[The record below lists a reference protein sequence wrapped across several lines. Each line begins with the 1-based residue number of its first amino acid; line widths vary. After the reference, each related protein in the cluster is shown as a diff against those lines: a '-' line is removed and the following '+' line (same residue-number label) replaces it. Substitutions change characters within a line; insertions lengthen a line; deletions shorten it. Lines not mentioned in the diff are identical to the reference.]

1 MSGIN
6 FNFNR
11 GADPLLGSGPDYS
24 AHLAEL
30 EQAQKAIE
38 QQKQSIL
45 KLAQNTQNPEPA
57 PTSPTPT
64 SPTPI
69 WDQIDTLT
77 DNMTAAE
84 FQAMQDDPSYQKSLG
99 ELMEY
104 VGAIQL
110 QLIRPRIEASPEGK
124 KLLEQHLTTVKFLR
138 KAALDD
144 VNKKMADFEDY
155 TKNYSHM
162 SWEEYLKT
170 KGGKKK

>member
-11 GADPLLGSGPDYS
+11 GTDPLLGSGPDYS

-38 QQKQSIL
+38 QQRQSIL
-45 KLAQNTQNPEPA
+45 KLAQNTQNPEATPA
-57 PTSPTPT
+57 

-84 FQAMQDDPSYQKSLG
+84 FKAMQDDPSYQKSLG

-138 KAALDD
+138 KAAADNVDKRL
-144 VNKKMADFEDY
+144 ADFEEY

>member
-11 GADPLLGSGPDYS
+11 GVDPLLGSTPDYS

-30 EQAQKAIE
+30 EQAQQAIE
-38 QQKQSIL
+38 QQRQSLL
-45 KLAQNTQNPEPA
+45 KLAQNTPGTEARPA
-57 PTSPTPT
+57 TSTA
-64 SPTPI
+64 TPI
-69 WDQIDTLT
+69 WDEIDAIT
-77 DNMTAAE
+77 DNMSQAE
-84 FQAMQDDPSYQKSLG
+84 FKAMEADENYQKSL
-99 ELMEY
+99 EALMNY
-104 VGAIQL
+104 VAAVQL
-110 QLIRPRIEASPEGK
+110 QTIRPRIEANPEGK
-124 KLLEQHLTTVKFLR
+124 KLLEQHLTNVKFLR

>member
-11 GADPLLGSGPDYS
+11 GTDPLLGSGPDYS

-30 EQAQKAIE
+30 EQAQRAIE

-45 KLAQNTQNPEPA
+45 KLAQNTQNPEA
-57 PTSPTPT
+57 TPT

-110 QLIRPRIEASPEGK
+110 QMIRPRIEASPEGK

-138 KAALDD
+138 KAAADNVDKRL
-144 VNKKMADFEDY
+144 ADFEDY

-170 KGGKKK
+170 KGGEKK

>member
-11 GADPLLGSGPDYS
+11 GVDPLLGSTPDYS

-30 EQAQKAIE
+30 EQAQQAIE
-38 QQKQSIL
+38 QQRQSLL
-45 KLAQNTQNPEPA
+45 KLAQNTPGTEAKPA
-57 PTSPTPT
+57 TA
-64 SPTPI
+64 TPI
-69 WDQIDTLT
+69 WDEIDTIT
-77 DNMTAAE
+77 GNMSNAE
-84 FQAMQDDPSYQKSLG
+84 FRAMEADENYKKSL
-99 ELMEY
+99 EALMSY
-104 VGAIQL
+104 VAAVQL
-110 QLIRPRIEASPEGK
+110 QMIRPRIESSPEGK
-124 KLLEQHLTTVKFLR
+124 KLLEQHLTNVKFLR

>member
-30 EQAQKAIE
+30 EQAQRAIE

-45 KLAQNTQNPEPA
+45 KLAQNTQNPEA
-57 PTSPTPT
+57 TPT
-64 SPTPI
+64 SQTPI

-84 FQAMQDDPSYQKSLG
+84 FKAMQDDPSYQKSLG

-104 VGAIQL
+104 VGAVQL

-138 KAALDD
+138 KAAADNVDKRL
-144 VNKKMADFEDY
+144 ADFEDY

-170 KGGKKK
+170 KGGNKK

>member
-30 EQAQKAIE
+30 EQAQQAIE
-38 QQKQSIL
+38 QQRQNLL
-45 KLAQNTQNPEPA
+45 KLAQTTQNPEA
-57 PTSPTPT
+57 TPT

-104 VGAIQL
+104 VAAVQL
-110 QLIRPRIEASPEGK
+110 QLIRPRIEANPEGK

-138 KAALDD
+138 KAAADNVDKRL
-144 VNKKMADFEDY
+144 ADFEEY

>member
-11 GADPLLGSGPDYS
+11 GTDPLLGSGPDYS

-30 EQAQKAIE
+30 EQAQRAIE

-45 KLAQNTQNPEPA
+45 KLAQNTQNPEA
-57 PTSPTPT
+57 TPG

-84 FQAMQDDPSYQKSLG
+84 FQSMQDDPSYQKSLG

-104 VGAIQL
+104 VGAVQL

-138 KAALDD
+138 KAAADNVDKRL
-144 VNKKMADFEDY
+144 ADFEDY

>member
-11 GADPLLGSGPDYS
+11 GVDPLLGSTPDYS

-30 EQAQKAIE
+30 EQAQQAIE
-38 QQKQSIL
+38 QQRQSLL
-45 KLAQNTQNPEPA
+45 KLAQNTPGTEAKPA
-57 PTSPTPT
+57 TA
-64 SPTPI
+64 TPI
-69 WDQIDTLT
+69 WDEIDTIT
-77 DNMTAAE
+77 GNMSKAE
-84 FQAMQDDPSYQKSLG
+84 FQAMEADENYKKSL
-99 ELMEY
+99 EALMSY
-104 VGAIQL
+104 VAAVQL
-110 QLIRPRIEASPEGK
+110 QMIRPRIESSPEGK
-124 KLLEQHLTTVKFLR
+124 KLLEQHLTNVKFLR

>member
-57 PTSPTPT
+57 PTSPTP
-64 SPTPI
+64 I

-84 FQAMQDDPSYQKSLG
+84 FKAMQDDPSYQKSLG

-104 VGAIQL
+104 VAAVQI
-110 QLIRPRIEASPEGK
+110 QLIRPRIEASSEGK

-138 KAALDD
+138 KAAADNVDKRL
-144 VNKKMADFEDY
+144 ADFEDY

>member
-30 EQAQKAIE
+30 EQAQRAIE

-45 KLAQNTQNPEPA
+45 KLAQNTQNPEA
-57 PTSPTPT
+57 TPT

-84 FQAMQDDPSYQKSLG
+84 FKAMQDDPSYQKSLG

-104 VGAIQL
+104 VAAVQL

-138 KAALDD
+138 KAAADNVDKRL
-144 VNKKMADFEDY
+144 ADFEDY

-170 KGGKKK
+170 KGGQKK

>member
-11 GADPLLGSGPDYS
+11 GTDPLLGSGPDYS

-45 KLAQNTQNPEPA
+45 KLAQNTQNPEATPA
-57 PTSPTPT
+57 

-104 VGAIQL
+104 VAAVQL

-138 KAALDD
+138 KAAADNVDKRL
-144 VNKKMADFEDY
+144 ADFEDY

>member
-30 EQAQKAIE
+30 EQAQQAIE
-38 QQKQSIL
+38 QQRQNLL
-45 KLAQNTQNPEPA
+45 KLAQTTQNPEA
-57 PTSPTPT
+57 TPT

-104 VGAIQL
+104 VAAVQL

-138 KAALDD
+138 KAAADNVDKRL
-144 VNKKMADFEDY
+144 ADFEEY

>member
-1 MSGIN
+1 MSGIH

-11 GADPLLGSGPDYS
+11 GTDPLLGSGPDYS

-30 EQAQKAIE
+30 EQAQRAIE
-38 QQKQSIL
+38 QQRQSIL
-45 KLAQNTQNPEPA
+45 KLAQNTQNPEA
-57 PTSPTPT
+57 TPT
-64 SPTPI
+64 SQTPI

-104 VGAIQL
+104 VGAVQL

-138 KAALDD
+138 KAAADNVDKRL
-144 VNKKMADFEDY
+144 ADFEDY

-170 KGGKKK
+170 KGGQKK

>member
-30 EQAQKAIE
+30 EQAQRAIE

-45 KLAQNTQNPEPA
+45 KLAQNTQNPEATPA
-57 PTSPTPT
+57 

-84 FQAMQDDPSYQKSLG
+84 FQAMQADKNYQKSLG

-104 VGAIQL
+104 VGAVQL

-138 KAALDD
+138 KAAADNVDKRL
-144 VNKKMADFEDY
+144 ADFEDY

-170 KGGKKK
+170 KGGEKK

>member
-11 GADPLLGSGPDYS
+11 GTDPLLGSGPDYS

-38 QQKQSIL
+38 QQRQSIL
-45 KLAQNTQNPEPA
+45 KLAQGSQNPEA
-57 PTSPTPT
+57 VPTSA
-64 SPTPI
+64 TPI

-84 FQAMQDDPSYQKSLG
+84 FQEMQADESYQRSFG
-99 ELMEY
+99 ELMAY

-110 QLIRPRIEASPEGK
+110 QMIRPHIEGTPEGK

-138 KAALDD
+138 KAAADNVD
-144 VNKKMADFEDY
+144 KKLADFEDY

>member
-45 KLAQNTQNPEPA
+45 KLAQNTQNPEATPA
-57 PTSPTPT
+57 

-84 FQAMQDDPSYQKSLG
+84 FKAMQDDPSYQKSLG

-104 VGAIQL
+104 VAAVQL

-138 KAALDD
+138 NAAADNVDKRL
-144 VNKKMADFEDY
+144 ADFEDY

>member
-11 GADPLLGSGPDYS
+11 GTDPLLGSGPDYS

-45 KLAQNTQNPEPA
+45 KLAQNTQNPEATPA
-57 PTSPTPT
+57 

-84 FQAMQDDPSYQKSLG
+84 FKAMQDDPSYQKSLG

-104 VGAIQL
+104 VGAVQL

-138 KAALDD
+138 KAAADNVDKRL
-144 VNKKMADFEDY
+144 ADFEDY